1 MQSSISDEFQ
11 SDYRLVKTL
20 LFDQIGIL
28 TWTVQY
34 NINTLLSKKWSVDF
48 RLIFY
53 EWSILFYYT
62 NNVRPIN
69 LRPSHSQL
77 EIKESDLVT

>member
-1 MQSSISDEFQ
+1 MGSPKSNTIIKLDVE
-11 SDYRLVKTL
+11 V
-20 LFDQIGIL
+20 L

-34 NINTLLSKKWSVDF
+34 NMNTLLSKKWSVDF